1 MFRKIQLSCFCNWP
15 WSCHMKCQTIDISR
29 DKPLHCLVNKLS
41 FGISFKVFASNLT
54 EDLWSNFTGHKN
66 PAFYANFVITFRKKK
81 NWDKS
86 GFSE

>member
-1 MFRKIQLSCFCNWP
+1 MFRKVRLSCFRNWP
-15 WSCHMKCQTIDISR
+15 RSCHMNCRTIDISR
-29 DKPLHCLVNKLS
+29 DKPLHCLVNRLS
-41 FGISFKVFASNLT
+41 FGISFKVFAGNLT

-66 PAFYANFVITFRKKK
+66 PAFYANFVITFRKK